1 MNILKEKQNE
11 PVQVLSIE
19 ICEADYAEK
28 VLAALK
34 KQRRTGRVPGFRVG
48 NAPMGLIKK
57 MYEKSFIADAVNDL
71 IEGIQMLI
79 ERTPPQLASDVFQDG
94 ITLTGGGAQLY
105 GLSEAI
111 SNVLK
116 VPCRVADDPRDC
128 TVLGCARV
136 LEEPQRLRRLLNI

>member
-34 KQRRTGRVPGFRVG
+34 KQRRTASVPGFRVG

-71 IEGIQMLI
+71 MYEALNNHVHENKLDILGEPLPIED
-79 ERTPPQLASDVFQDG
+79 RTQVDFEHPEKFVF
-94 ITLTGGGAQLY
+94 TF
-105 GLSEAI
+105 
-111 SNVLK
+111 
-116 VPCRVADDPRDC
+116 
-128 TVLGCARV
+128 
-136 LEEPQRLRRLLNI
+136 